1 MDLAFTRPYR
11 FLKWR
16 QQKLFLFTGK
26 GRKRSFTHPWK
37 LSAALLALEPKVQW
51 GLTCGHVS
59 SAEIAKNMPR
69 ILIVFCSWESEWE
82 SQSHWLIQQVKVDS
96 LVVVTAITAKL
107 ASIQTSTCS
116 SCSGNLTSG
125 FSDMALMREKSQPEA
140 SKPSSLKPVST
151 TNKEGGGGGD
161 CVWLPICT
169 WTHHSGSWQPC
180 TSPHLWVIL
189 HKASGILS
197 RKILSSVVVAVAFPK
212 VFHFTQLAS

>member
-125 FSDMALMREKSQPEA
+125 FSDMALMREKRQPEA

-151 TNKEGGGGGD
+151 TNKEGGGGL
-161 CVWLPICT
+161 C
-169 WTHHSGSWQPC
+169 
-180 TSPHLWVIL
+180 
-189 HKASGILS
+189 
-197 RKILSSVVVAVAFPK
+197 
-212 VFHFTQLAS
+212 LASYLHLDPPQRLMTAMHITSSLGYPPQSEWDFIQKNSVKCGGSSSIS